1 MNYYKVDLIITAGNV
16 DQFPE
21 DNRPEISFIGRSN
34 VGKSSLL
41 NRLVNRKKIARTS
54 NTPGKTRTIN
64 FYLVS
69 NEYYYVDLPGYGY
82 AAVGGQEREKWK
94 KTIEKY
100 LTTREQ
106 LKLAIVLLDSRHNP
120 TANDMQIIEFLE
132 YYKIPFIIVLT
143 KADKLSSKELSAN
156 TKKIKKMVDE
166 MEYASLAVVS
176 SFSGN
181 GIEELREMILDY
193 IKTAE

>member
-143 KADKLSSKELSAN
+143 TADKLSSKELSAN